1 MSSHFPACFVELPP
15 QCEGRRA
22 AFYLAAEEY
31 IAENLP
37 EDSYFFTWQIGS
49 TVVMGRNQVAQQEV
63 NLDFCHRNGIDVCR
77 RRSGGGAIFAD
88 ERNIMTSLVTE
99 GCAVEPL
106 FQEYAEAVAS
116 ALRKL
121 GAPTEVSGRND
132 IVIRGEWNMENGERK
147 ICGNAFYHKIN
158 RNIAHG
164 TMLYDTNPELM
175 EGALHPEESKL
186 EQRGV
191 KSVRSRVG
199 LLKDYLPFG
208 VETLRQQLRLL
219 LCNRSITLSA
229 ADVCEIERL
238 EQRYYE
244 EDFTLHAPLST
255 LHSQISRRIPGCGL
269 VELYFTLHDGIIRD
283 VQLTGDFFSL
293 SDVQKAFKE
302 ALTGIPFT
310 PEALTEAIRLHHPE
324 CSIRGLDETG
334 IINLLS
340 EMPVSARIT
349 KDRTE

>member
-1 MSSHFPACFVELPP
+1 
-15 QCEGRRA
+15 
-22 AFYLAAEEY
+22 
-31 IAENLP
+31 
-37 EDSYFFTWQIGS
+37 
-49 TVVMGRNQVAQQEV
+49 
-63 NLDFCHRNGIDVCR
+63 
-77 RRSGGGAIFAD
+77 
-88 ERNIMTSLVTE
+88 
-99 GCAVEPL
+99 
-106 FQEYAEAVAS
+106 
-116 ALRKL
+116 
-121 GAPTEVSGRND
+121 
-132 IVIRGEWNMENGERK
+132 
-147 ICGNAFYHKIN
+147 
-158 RNIAHG
+158 
-164 TMLYDTNPELM
+164 MLYDTNPELM

-293 SDVQKAFKE
+293 NDVQKAFKE
-302 ALTGIPFT
+302 ALTGISFT
-310 PEALTEAIRLHHPE
+310 PEALTKAIRSHHPE
-324 CSIRGLDETG
+324 RSIRGLDEMG

-349 KDRTE
+349 KNRTE